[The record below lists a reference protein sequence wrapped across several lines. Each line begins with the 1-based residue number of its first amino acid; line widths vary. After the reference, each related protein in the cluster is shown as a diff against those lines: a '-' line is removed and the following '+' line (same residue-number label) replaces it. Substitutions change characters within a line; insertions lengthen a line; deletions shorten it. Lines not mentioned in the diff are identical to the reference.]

1 MTASLMT
8 AMFLRFPLIL
18 LLVIAAALTGC
29 APAEPELAGK
39 PLSAW
44 ERQLT
49 STGRHDRLSAIRAI
63 GAATLEPSQ
72 QARAVPILEQAA
84 THEDRAVRYWAVRAL
99 GGIEPL
105 PTSAAERMH
114 KSLNDDAPEVRIWA
128 AHALC
133 KTGDLEAGLPILI
146 QELGGTSGPAR
157 LHAAHA
163 LEDLGDQARPAVE
176 ALAARQGDPF
186 GYPDRVATRVLKSL
200 GESPPGT

>member
-1 MTASLMT
+1 MT

-133 KTGDLEAGLPILI
+133 KTGDLETGLPILI

-176 ALAARQGDPF
+176 ALRARQGDPF

>member
-1 MTASLMT
+1 MPRSSTIPL
-8 AMFLRFPLIL
+8 FPVVISVL
-18 LLVIAAALTGC
+18 IAAAITGC

-44 ERQLT
+44 EQQLT

-63 GAATLEPSQ
+63 GAATLEPPQ
-72 QARAVPILEQAA
+72 QARAVPILEQAT
-84 THEDRAVRYWAVRAL
+84 THEDRAVRYWALRAL
-99 GGIEPL
+99 GGIQPL
-105 PTSAAERMH
+105 PTSAAERMQEA
-114 KSLNDDAPEVRIWA
+114 LNDNAPEVRIWA

-133 KTGDLEAGLPILI
+133 KTGNLEAGLPILI

-176 ALAARQGDPF
+176 ALQARQGDAF
-186 GYPDRVATRVLKSL
+186 GYPDRVATRVLTKL
-200 GESPPGT
+200 GKSPPGT